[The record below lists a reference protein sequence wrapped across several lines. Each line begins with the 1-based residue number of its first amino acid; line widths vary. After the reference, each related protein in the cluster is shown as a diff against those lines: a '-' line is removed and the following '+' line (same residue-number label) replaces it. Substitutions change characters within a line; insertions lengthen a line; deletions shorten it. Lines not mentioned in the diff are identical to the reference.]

1 MNLSFLLRR
10 KVIFGLMAGC
20 ISIVILFGLWAIV
33 FDLSVVGDARPV
45 AVTLSKKTTYITE
58 PLRADGSVDY
68 LAAINQRCSE
78 GVTLENNASVLI
90 WQALGPEPHPAATRA
105 KFFEL
110 LGIPLPSK
118 EGDYFVSLEQY
129 ARKKCETD
137 DSTEVATKNQ
147 ARQVEE
153 IELQLDAAT
162 TRPWTKNEFPVLAD
176 WLEANEK
183 PLALVIQATHRS
195 HRYDP
200 LVADPNEPNQVMSAD
215 LSMVESRS
223 LAGALIA
230 RSMLR
235 VSEGRFAEAWQDLLA
250 THNLSRLVAEGP
262 MLVEE
267 LVGIAINEKA
277 CAGERAFLQ
286 YVELS
291 REQATRMLDDL
302 NKLLPLDNMV
312 DKLDAGE
319 RFSCLDNIFSVAH
332 EMSGNLIFGKQ
343 IDPYLQKLA
352 KLSGKSKI
360 DWDLI
365 FTNVN
370 SWWDRQIAACR
381 LPTRPM
387 RDAAIVEMDDELRKR
402 AEDAKGI
409 TQSIRAVLDSRRV
422 VSENMATVFLALLLP
437 AASAACDA
445 ELRAQMDLDLTKLA
459 FALAGYR
466 ADHTSYPE
474 RLSNLVPQYIAK
486 VPDDIFV
493 DAPLRYIVKDDGY
506 LLQSVGHDGEGVEV
520 PADGKEHEEVWSD
533 DLIVRMHPLLPR
545 RGR

>member
-1 MNLSFLLRR
+1 M
-10 KVIFGLMAGC
+10 
-20 ISIVILFGLWAIV
+20 
-33 FDLSVVGDARPV
+33 
-45 AVTLSKKTTYITE
+45 TLSKKTTYITE

-110 LGIPLPSK
+110 LGIPAPSK

-129 ARKKCETD
+129 ARKKYETD
-137 DSTEVATKNQ
+137 DSTEAATKDQ
-147 ARQVEE
+147 ARQAEV
-153 IELQLDAAT
+153 IELQFDAAA
-162 TRPWTKNEFPVLAD
+162 TRPWTRNEFPVLAD

-183 PLALVIQATHRS
+183 PLALLIQATHRS

-200 LVADPNEPNQVMSAD
+200 LVAAPNEPNQVMSAD
-215 LSMVESRS
+215 LSMAVVSRS

-235 VSEGRFAEAWQDLLA
+235 ISEGLFTEAWQDLLA
-250 THNLSRLVAEGP
+250 AHRLSRLVAEGP

-267 LVGIAINEKA
+267 LVGIGINEKA
-277 CAGERAFLQ
+277 CTGEQAFLR

-302 NKLLPLDNMV
+302 NELLPLGNMV

-319 RFSCLDNIFSVAH
+319 RFTCLDSIFTAAH
-332 EMSGNLIFGKQ
+332 EMSGNAAVGKQ

-370 SWWDRQIAACR
+370 SSWDRQTAACR
-381 LPTRPM
+381 LPTRAM
-387 RDAAIVEMDDELRKR
+387 REAAIAEMDDELQKK
-402 AEDAKGI
+402 AEDAKSIKQLI
-409 TQSIRAVLDSRRV
+409 TAVLDSRRA
-422 VSENMATVFLALLLP
+422 VSESMADVFLALLLP

-445 ELRAQMDLDLTKLA
+445 EARATMDFDLTKLA
-459 FALAGYR
+459 FALAAYR

-474 RLSNLVPQYIAK
+474 RLADLVPQYIAK
-486 VPDDIFV
+486 VPDDIIV
-493 DAPLRYIVKDDGY
+493 GTPLHYVVKGDGY
-506 LLQSVGHDGEGVEV
+506 LLQSVGPDGESAVV
-520 PADGKEHEEVWSD
+520 PADGKQHEEVWSD
-533 DLIVRMHPLLPR
+533 DLIVRMHSIPPR
-545 RGR
+545 QDR